1 MIKLENL
8 LNVRILKNMTQQD
21 LAEASGV
28 TQAQVSLYET
38 GKATPTMDTSK
49 KLAKALDTTID
60 NLMGDA

>member
-1 MIKLENL
+1 LIKLENL

>member
-1 MIKLENL
+1 
-8 LNVRILKNMTQQD
+8 VRILKNMTQQE